1 MANLRSLTHGEGV
14 VPSCVVLRVAN
25 LLPSDT
31 NSVFVSYYQAPR
43 ANTLAS
49 PSASVDAAHDR
60 QHRAHTVRE
69 CVLNELLVKLLDE
82 PCFNTLRTNQKLG
95 YTCYALHH
103 SKNGD
108 LGSPLS
114 STLTASLSIL
124 QNFAFLYLYIQYY
137 IFD

>member
-1 MANLRSLTHGEGV
+1 MRSLTHGEGV

-43 ANTLAS
+43 ANTPAS
-49 PSASVDAAHDR
+49 PSASVDADAAHDR

-69 CVLNELLVKLLDE
+69 CVLNELLVRLLDE

-108 LGSPLS
+108 LGSPLLFS
-114 STLTASLSIL
+114 HYESLNSPEFCISL
-124 QNFAFLYLYIQYY
+124 LINTVLY
-137 IFD
+137 F